1 MRALGLVAILIVST
15 VFNSACKKNDD
26 DQKTG
31 TVKLQLASVATSSIQ
46 GQGVHAE
53 DSVSLLGTC
62 PSGFTC
68 IDPTSFQMKILAAYV
83 VEDVDSATQNN
94 VGQVGMVWLNPKC
107 SSINDC
113 KPSMVDYSDLTNPT
127 AFNTELN
134 SQALAIATGTYKYVR
149 LEFCQGGADANNVK
163 VTSGSTTKEFKY
175 GGCGVTSVALTSPI
189 TVAEGQ
195 SLTINVSYNLKD
207 GEVYWAAGGSCPSA
221 TDFCI
226 GGIDLVPSIV
236 Q

>member
-1 MRALGLVAILIVST
+1 MKTLTVVLASFALVALVTS
-15 VFNSACKKNDD
+15 CKKNENDS
-26 DQKTG
+26 KKG
-31 TVKLQLASVATSSIQ
+31 TVKLQLASVATSSFE
-46 GQGVHAE
+46 GD
-53 DSVSLLGTC
+53 DSISAMGTC
-62 PSGFTC
+62 PSSFTC

-107 SSINDC
+107 TSINDC
-113 KPSMVDYSDLTNPT
+113 KPSMVEYSDLTSPT
-127 AFNTELN
+127 TFNADLN
-134 SQALAIATGTYKYVR
+134 SQALAISTGTYKYVR
-149 LEFCQGGADANNVK
+149 LEFCQGSADANNVK
-163 VTSGSTTKEFKY
+163 VTNGSTTKEFKY

-189 TVAEGQ
+189 TVAEGS

-221 TDFCI
+221 SDFCI

>member
-1 MRALGLVAILIVST
+1 MQGTKFLLAVVGVIMFLTSC
-15 VFNSACKKNDD
+15 NKKNDD
-26 DQKTG
+26 SKTG
-31 TVKLQLASVATSSIQ
+31 TVKLQLASVTTANLASHQPISI
-46 GQGVHAE
+46 
-53 DSVSLLGTC
+53 LGTC

-68 IDPTSFQMKILAAYV
+68 ITPTSFKMKILAAYV
-83 VEDVDSATQNN
+83 VEDVDPVTSNN

-113 KPSMVDYSDLTNPT
+113 KPSMVDYSDLTDPT

-134 SQALAIATGTYKYVR
+134 SQALGVKVGSYKYVR
-149 LEFCQGGADANNVK
+149 LEFCQGSADSTNVK
-163 VTSGSTTKEFKY
+163 VTSGSTTKEFTY
-175 GGCGVTSVALTSPI
+175 GGCGVTSAALATPI
-189 TVAEGQ
+189 TVSEGQ
-195 SLTINVSYNLKD
+195 SLTIAVSYDLKD
-207 GEVYWAAGGSCPSA
+207 GEVYWAAGGSCSSA